1 MSNFDVEDET
11 DYPKNSFDWTS
22 EKIVYLIFG
31 VIWFILLLNI
41 SVVLDFFVY
50 LTIQFFGS
58 MMFILG
64 IIFIIGLIWEMMF
77 GWRRRRWWWW
87 W

>member
-1 MSNFDVEDET
+1 MSNFDVEDEK
-11 DYPKNSFDWTS
+11 DYPKNRFDWTS